1 MGIRTRAVLATA
13 MLMTAMRPL
22 SAEDMPTFK
31 VISPIFSQL
40 VAFSMP
46 ARFVTV
52 FENTSNGHYTR
63 EAVPKGENTER
74 WTEMITVTG
83 EKGVSGN
90 AEMTP
95 EKFAGSI
102 AGGFKRAC
110 PDSFAANPLG
120 ARKFGDADAFVSVIG
135 CGKVGDHSETALIA
149 VVKGSAD
156 YYTIQWA
163 ERGDTMAEPP
173 VKDAKW
179 TERLARLQPIAV
191 CPIVPGE
198 AAPYPSCIGKNK
210 QP

>member
-1 MGIRTRAVLATA
+1 MGIRIKAALGTA
-13 MLMTAMRPL
+13 MLMAAMGPL
-22 SAEDMPTFK
+22 SAEDAPVFK

-46 ARFVTV
+46 AKFVTV

-74 WTEMITVTG
+74 WTQMITVTG
-83 EKGVSGN
+83 EKGLSGN
-90 AEMTP
+90 ADMTP

-102 AGGFKRAC
+102 AGGFRQTC
-110 PDSFAANPLG
+110 PDSFASNPLG
-120 ARKFGDADAFVSVIG
+120 GRKFGEADAFVTVIG

-149 VVKGSAD
+149 VVRGSAD

-163 ERGDTMAEPP
+163 ECGDTMAQPP

-179 TERLARLQPIAV
+179 TARLATLQPIAV

-198 AAPYPSCIGKNK
+198 AAPYPSCIGKPK
-210 QP
+210 

>member
-1 MGIRTRAVLATA
+1 MGIGIRATLGAA
-13 MLMTAMRPL
+13 MLAAAAQPL
-22 SAEDMPTFK
+22 LAEDMPAFK

-46 ARFVTV
+46 AKFMAV
-52 FENTSNGHYTR
+52 FENTNGGHYTR
-63 EAVPKGENTER
+63 EAVPKGETADS

-83 EKGVSGN
+83 EKGLAAN

-102 AGGFKRAC
+102 AGGFKQAC

-120 ARKFGDADAFVSVIG
+120 TRKLGDADAFVAVVG
-135 CGKVGDHSETALIA
+135 CGKVEGHSETALIV

-163 ERGDTMAEPP
+163 ERGEATAQPP
-173 VKDAKW
+173 VADARW
-179 TERLARLQPIAV
+179 TERLTTLQPIAV
-191 CPIVPGE
+191 CPIVSGE
-198 AAPYPSCIGKNK
+198 AAPYASCIGKTR
-210 QP
+210 